1 MAEIKLYIA
10 SSLDGYIAR
19 KDGDIEW
26 LHEIPNPDNSDF
38 GYTEFYKDIEVVIMG
53 STTYEQVMGF
63 DVEWPYA
70 DRKCVVVSRREDL
83 EISTPNTIRAGHIT
97 ADYLDQLKAETNG
110 HIWLIGGGK
119 LIQSFLNLNAIDEI
133 LLTLVSRILGE
144 GIPLFPSPLPDSHWR
159 FSEFKGFNEAAVM
172 LSYRNSDKPTA

>member
-1 MAEIKLYIA
+1 MPEIKLYIA

-19 KDGDIEW
+19 EDGDIEW

-53 STTYEQVMGF
+53 STTYEQVLGF

-70 DRKCVVVSRREDL
+70 DRKCIVVSQRKNL
-83 EISTPNTIRAGHIT
+83 KMTTPNTTRLASF
-97 ADYLDQLKAETNG
+97 DEDFLQQLRSESNG

-119 LIQSFLNLNAIDEI
+119 LIQSFLHFNAVDEI
-133 LLTLVSRILGE
+133 LLTVVSRILGA
-144 GIPLFPSPLPDSHWR
+144 GNSLFPAPLPDSHWK
-159 FSEFKGFNEAAVM
+159 FTGFKKFNESAVM
-172 LSYRNSDKPTA
+172 LTYQKSDKP